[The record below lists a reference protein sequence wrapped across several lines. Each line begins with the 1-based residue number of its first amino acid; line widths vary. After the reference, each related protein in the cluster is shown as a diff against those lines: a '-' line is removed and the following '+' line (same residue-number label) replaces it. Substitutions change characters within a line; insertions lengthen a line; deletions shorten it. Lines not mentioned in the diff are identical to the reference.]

1 MRGGERQAGIALL
14 AELETLEPDLLR
26 KRWRSL
32 LRSPAPRGLTRP
44 LLIRILAWR
53 EQILATGDL
62 DKTALSVLESAMD
75 PVSPETVRT
84 ASGKGNL
91 RPGMVLVR
99 EHGGV
104 LHRVAVLADSFAW
117 NGNTFGSLS
126 AVARAI
132 TGVNWNGPK
141 FFGLKA
147 SASTSA
153 TLRNGQSVAEA
164 DKPQS
169 LDGSRSPVTGDAV

>member
-1 MRGGERQAGIALL
+1 MRPQCPPSGLVERDGAASAPPIPHHPLPGNMRGGERQAGAALL
-14 AELETLEPDLLR
+14 AELEALEPDLLR

-62 DKTALSVLESAMD
+62 DKTALSVLESAMG
-75 PVSPETVRT
+75 PVSPEIVR
-84 ASGKGNL
+84 AALGRGNL

-104 LHRVAVLADSFAW
+104 LHRIAVLPACGCAPS
-117 NGNTFGSLS
+117 S
-126 AVARAI
+126 
-132 TGVNWNGPK
+132 
-141 FFGLKA
+141 
-147 SASTSA
+147 
-153 TLRNGQSVAEA
+153 
-164 DKPQS
+164 
-169 LDGSRSPVTGDAV
+169 

>member
-1 MRGGERQAGIALL
+1 MRGGEGQAGASLL
-14 AELETLEPDLLR
+14 AELEALEPDLLR

-32 LRSPAPRGLTRP
+32 LRTPAPRGLTRP

-53 EQILATGDL
+53 EQVLATGDL
-62 DKTALSVLESAMD
+62 DKAALSVLESAMGAGN
-75 PVSPETVRT
+75 PEIVRT
-84 ASGKGNL
+84 SSGRGKL

-104 LHRVAVLADSFAW
+104 LHRVAVLADGFAW
-117 NGNTFGSLS
+117 NGNLFGSLS

-141 FFGLKA
+141 FFGLKTSA
-147 SASTSA
+147 SASA
-153 TLRNGQSVAEA
+153 TLRKGQGAAEA